1 MKEFRL
7 KESLKVLDVGFSE
20 NEYWETDNYIEKH
33 YPFPEN
39 LIAISIDTPNK
50 IKIRYPKVKFM
61 KYEGTL
67 FPFEDKEFDICW
79 SNAVIEHVGNYNA
92 QLIFLKEII
101 RVSKN
106 AFITTPNR
114 YFPIEVHTRTPLLH
128 YLPKII
134 FDRYLTIIGKQWA
147 TGSYMNLLSET
158 MIRKLLNDAGV
169 KNFKIYKN
177 RLLCFTLDFVIIIR
191 Q

>member
-1 MKEFRL
+1 MTFAYKISKWNRYRKWQIFMKEFRL

-67 FPFEDKEFDICW
+67 FPFEIKNLIY
-79 SNAVIEHVGNYNA
+79 VGQMPLLNMS
-92 QLIFLKEII
+92 EII
-101 RVSKN
+101 
-106 AFITTPNR
+106 
-114 YFPIEVHTRTPLLH
+114 
-128 YLPKII
+128 
-134 FDRYLTIIGKQWA
+134 
-147 TGSYMNLLSET
+147 M
-158 MIRKLLNDAGV
+158 LN
-169 KNFKIYKN
+169 
-177 RLLCFTLDFVIIIR
+177 
-191 Q
+191 